1 MAEVISVVGV
11 VDVVYL
17 VHSWPCSFI
26 QFIRCSCA
34 QEVKEQ
40 WELEVAQVLGISW
53 IDSWVNPATC
63 GICTKALIF
72 HMMIFFD
79 LYYIHHLFRATVGF
93 KFFNPSW
100 IMRPRGDGHGSQFQ
114 SMSASFKPRL

>member
-11 VDVVYL
+11 VDVVGVVYL

-53 IDSWVNPATC
+53 NLDCDRLWSTESTEHFCLSGFITYISDINYIKKYEV
-63 GICTKALIF
+63 LLF
-72 HMMIFFD
+72 HN
-79 LYYIHHLFRATVGF
+79 LLC
-93 KFFNPSW
+93 W
-100 IMRPRGDGHGSQFQ
+100 IS
-114 SMSASFKPRL
+114 